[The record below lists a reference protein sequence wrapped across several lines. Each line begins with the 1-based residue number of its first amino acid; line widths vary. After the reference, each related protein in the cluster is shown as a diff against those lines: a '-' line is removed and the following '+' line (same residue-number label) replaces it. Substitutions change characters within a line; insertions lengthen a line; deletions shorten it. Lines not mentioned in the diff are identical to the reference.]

1 VRVAKG
7 IVLTL
12 ALALTAAGCDHG
24 ANRDARLRHAAQGP
38 SVSHVSADP
47 WEASLDA
54 AANRLAE
61 RLGRWSS
68 HEQAACRRR
77 LVAESPE
84 AAMRAFERA
93 IASARPAA
101 AEVVAQ
107 SWQEAFGETALVDA
121 LAAYRRGPN
130 AARELLDTLTTA
142 RTLIYDRLPQ
152 EAAAMLSQAEANT
165 VPLWADEEAL
175 LAARARC
182 LAEATD
188 AVTQQ
193 APAPAST
200 RLTAARRQAL
210 RLIQAYRQ
218 APSDAQRTELVG
230 QLVAEARDV
239 HAVRLAAD
247 LESLL
252 PVGNAVV
259 SGRAAIQWCGYLA
272 HGCLEAGMPELALRY
287 AGQWQAQADAAADPA
302 AQNEVRRVLSAAHM
316 ALGQNDIALHHAMA
330 AVEQTDGLSA
340 TDRAA
345 AAGQLGC
352 VLALQGRHEQAAAVF
367 LHGLDWGGDAL
378 APVEQADL
386 ALNAATELIRSG
398 ATDKARGLVDQVRI
412 DPHQHGAASRLLRR
426 EALDLVLRCIRGQTD
441 RAAGEARQL
450 LAAAEQQGDWRFV
463 EQYAQLPEKA
473 ALAARTARQ
482 HALTEK
488 PERYG
493 GDKPREILK
502 EMFNEGGQ

>member
-1 VRVAKG
+1 MRVAKG

-188 AVTQQ
+188 AVTQ
-193 APAPAST
+193 
-200 RLTAARRQAL
+200 
-210 RLIQAYRQ
+210 
-218 APSDAQRTELVG
+218 
-230 QLVAEARDV
+230 
-239 HAVRLAAD
+239 
-247 LESLL
+247 
-252 PVGNAVV
+252 
-259 SGRAAIQWCGYLA
+259 
-272 HGCLEAGMPELALRY
+272 
-287 AGQWQAQADAAADPA
+287 
-302 AQNEVRRVLSAAHM
+302 
-316 ALGQNDIALHHAMA
+316 
-330 AVEQTDGLSA
+330 
-340 TDRAA
+340 
-345 AAGQLGC
+345 
-352 VLALQGRHEQAAAVF
+352 
-367 LHGLDWGGDAL
+367 
-378 APVEQADL
+378 
-386 ALNAATELIRSG
+386 
-398 ATDKARGLVDQVRI
+398 
-412 DPHQHGAASRLLRR
+412 
-426 EALDLVLRCIRGQTD
+426 
-441 RAAGEARQL
+441 
-450 LAAAEQQGDWRFV
+450 
-463 EQYAQLPEKA
+463 
-473 ALAARTARQ
+473 
-482 HALTEK
+482 
-488 PERYG
+488 
-493 GDKPREILK
+493 
-502 EMFNEGGQ
+502 